1 MDKVISRYYNDG
13 KLVENRISNY
23 YEFEKTKNIEAI
35 ARMIYWRLYGRYIK
49 PFEFDNPTYK
59 KDYKNG
65 FVMMA
70 SCCLL
75 IETYIGYRV
84 EKSKLLKSKPDS
96 KNVVFNSPK
105 HFAYFFRDE
114 QLFSLCKDEFSE
126 KNPESWIF
134 GKTEKNFTNDFYY
147 NVRCGILHYGDT
159 RNGWTINRENNE
171 NYIDPSNKTINA
183 YAFMSRLKKVLE
195 LFTAN
200 LESNKDWD
208 SIEWKIVRDKMEDV
222 IANCKEVL

>member
-96 KNVVFNSPK
+96 KNVVLIAQN
-105 HFAYFFRDE
+105 
-114 QLFSLCKDEFSE
+114 
-126 KNPESWIF
+126 
-134 GKTEKNFTNDFYY
+134 
-147 NVRCGILHYGDT
+147 ILHIFSGM
-159 RNGWTINRENNE
+159 NNYFHCVKM
-171 NYIDPSNKTINA
+171 N
-183 YAFMSRLKKVLE
+183 FLKKIPKVGFSAKLKKTS
-195 LFTAN
+195 LTTFITT
-200 LESNKDWD
+200 
-208 SIEWKIVRDKMEDV
+208 
-222 IANCKEVL
+222 

>member
-1 MDKVISRYYNDG
+1 
-13 KLVENRISNY
+13 
-23 YEFEKTKNIEAI
+23 
-35 ARMIYWRLYGRYIK
+35 
-49 PFEFDNPTYK
+49 
-59 KDYKNG
+59 
-65 FVMMA
+65 
-70 SCCLL
+70 
-75 IETYIGYRV
+75 
-84 EKSKLLKSKPDS
+84 
-96 KNVVFNSPK
+96 
-105 HFAYFFRDE
+105 
-114 QLFSLCKDEFSE
+114 
-126 KNPESWIF
+126 
-134 GKTEKNFTNDFYY
+134 
-147 NVRCGILHYGDT
+147 LHYGDT